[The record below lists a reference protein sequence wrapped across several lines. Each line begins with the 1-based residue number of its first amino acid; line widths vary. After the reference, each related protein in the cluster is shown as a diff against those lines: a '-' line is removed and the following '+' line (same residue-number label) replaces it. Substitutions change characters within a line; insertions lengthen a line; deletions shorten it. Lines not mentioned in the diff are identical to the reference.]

1 MLSLSTIFIPHGHC
15 YLWKTGL
22 VSLHLIS
29 DSLITV
35 AYFLIP
41 IMLVYIV
48 HNRDDVPFDWIFL
61 CFGAFII
68 LCGFT
73 HLAEVWTLWH
83 PNYWVSGWL
92 KASTAAISLGTAV
105 LLFWLTPKLLAIPN
119 VPKLA
124 ALNIALEKE
133 IIERKQI
140 ETKLSLQ
147 TQHLE
152 ETLLELQRTQ
162 AQMIHTEKMSGLG
175 QMVAG
180 IAHEI
185 NNPVSFVYSNLVPAR
200 EYAQDF
206 IELLELYQQ
215 EYSQPLA
222 KIQEKIEEIDL
233 DFMKEDFMKLLN
245 SMEVGTERI
254 YKIVLSLRNFSRLDE
269 ADFKKVDIHDGIDS
283 TLMLLRNQLKATSKR
298 SEIKVIK
305 EYGDIP
311 NVECYPSQLNQ
322 VFMNILANAVDAF
335 EEKPDNQKVNSNQIV
350 VSTQKN
356 DNFVKIIIA
365 DNACGIPHEIYPRV
379 FDPFFTTKQV
389 GKGTGLGLSI
399 SYEIVTDK
407 HGGKLSFD
415 STLMQGTKFLIE
427 IPVAH
432 KNKLVEKLVEKKK

>member
-1 MLSLSTIFIPHGHC
+1 MLSTIFIPHGHC

-48 HNRDDVPFDWIFL
+48 HKRDDVPFDWIFL

-92 KASTAAISLGTAV
+92 KASTAAISLATAI
-105 LLFWLTPKLLAIPN
+105 LLFWLIPKLLAIPN
-119 VPKLA
+119 VPKLS

-133 IIERKQI
+133 ILERKLI
-140 ETKLSLQ
+140 ETKLNLQ
-147 TQHLE
+147 TQQLQ

-180 IAHEI
+180 VAHEI
-185 NNPVSFVYSNLVPAR
+185 NNPVSFVYSNLEPAR
-200 EYAQDF
+200 QYARDF

-215 EYSQPLA
+215 EYSQPLQ
-222 KIQEKIEEIDL
+222 KIQNKIEEIDF
-233 DFMKEDFMKLLN
+233 DFIKEDFMKLLD

-269 ADFKKVDIHDGIDS
+269 AEFKKVNIHDGIDS
-283 TLMLLRNQLKATSKR
+283 TLMILGNQLKATSAH
-298 SEIKVIK
+298 SQIQVIK

-322 VFMNILANAVDAF
+322 VFMNIIANAIDAF
-335 EEKPDNQKVNSNQIV
+335 EEKLDSKKNNSNKITI
-350 VSTQKN
+350 STQKL
-356 DNFVKIIIA
+356 DNNLIKIIIA
-365 DNACGIPHEIYPRV
+365 DNACGIPTEIHSKV
-379 FDPFFTTKQV
+379 FDPFFTTKEV

-399 SYEIVTDK
+399 SYEIIIDK

-415 STLMQGTKFLIE
+415 SVIELGTKFVIE
-427 IPVAH
+427 IPITH
-432 KNKLVEKLVEKKK
+432 EK

>member
-1 MLSLSTIFIPHGHC
+1 MLSTIFIPHGHC

-48 HNRDDVPFDWIFL
+48 QKREDVPFDWIFL

-92 KASTAAISLGTAV
+92 KASTAAISLGTAA

-119 VPKLA
+119 VPKLS
-124 ALNIALEKE
+124 ALNVALEKE
-133 IIERKQI
+133 IVERKLV
-140 ETKLSLQ
+140 ETKLNLQ
-147 TQHLE
+147 TQQLE

-162 AQMIHTEKMSGLG
+162 AQMIQTEKMSGLG

-180 IAHEI
+180 VAHEI

-200 EYAQDF
+200 EYARDF
-206 IELLELYQQ
+206 VELLELYQQ
-215 EYSQPLA
+215 EYSQPPQEIQD
-222 KIQEKIEEIDL
+222 KIAEIDL
-233 DFMKEDFMKLLN
+233 DFIKEDFMKLLD
-245 SMEVGTERI
+245 SMQVGTERI

-269 ADFKKVDIHDGIDS
+269 AEFKKVDIHQGIDS
-283 TLMLLRNQLKATSKR
+283 TLMILGNQLKATSKH
-298 SEIKVIK
+298 SEIQVIK

-311 NVECYPSQLNQ
+311 LVECYPSQLNQ
-322 VFMNILANAVDAF
+322 VFMNIIANAIDAF
-335 EEKPDNQKVNSNQIV
+335 KENDTNISSQIII
-350 VSTQKN
+350 STQN
-356 DNFVKIIIA
+356 VDNNHIEIIIA
-365 DNACGIPHEIYPRV
+365 DNACGIPPEIHSKV

-389 GKGTGLGLSI
+389 GKGTGLGLST
-399 SYEIVTDK
+399 SYEIITDK
-407 HGGKLSFD
+407 HGGKLYFE
-415 STLMQGTKFLIE
+415 STLLEGTKFIIE
-427 IPVAH
+427 IPIYH
-432 KNKLVEKLVEKKK
+432 QK

>member
-1 MLSLSTIFIPHGHC
+1 MLSTIFIPHGHC

-29 DSLITV
+29 DSLITI

-48 HNRDDVPFDWIFL
+48 QKRDDVPFDWIFL
-61 CFGAFII
+61 CFGAFIV

-92 KASTAAISLGTAV
+92 KASTAAIYLSTAIV
-105 LLFWLTPKLLAIPN
+105 LFWLTPKLVAIPN
-119 VPKLA
+119 VPKLE

-133 IIERKQI
+133 IIERKQV

-180 IAHEI
+180 VAHEI

-200 EYAQDF
+200 EYARDF

-215 EYSQPLA
+215 EYSQPSE
-222 KIQEKIEEIDL
+222 KIQEKIEEIEL
-233 DFMKEDFMKLLN
+233 DFIKDDFMKLLD
-245 SMEVGTERI
+245 SMELGTERI

-269 ADFKKVDIHDGIDS
+269 ADFKAVDIHDGIDS
-283 TLMLLRNQLKATSKR
+283 TLMILGNQLKASSEH
-298 SEIKVIK
+298 SEIQVIK

-311 NVECYPSQLNQ
+311 RVECYPSQLNQ
-322 VFMNILANAVDAF
+322 VFMNILANAIDAF
-335 EEKPDNQKVNSNQIV
+335 EEKPENQKANDNQITISTCKV
-350 VSTQKN
+350 

-365 DNACGIPHEIYPRV
+365 DNASGIPPEIHGNI
-379 FDPFFTTKQV
+379 FDPFFTTKEV

-399 SYEIVTDK
+399 SYEIVKDK
-407 HGGKLSFD
+407 HAGKLSFD
-415 STLMQGTKFLIE
+415 STPSEGTKFLIE

-432 KNKLVEKLVEKKK
+432 LKKISR

>member
-1 MLSLSTIFIPHGHC
+1 MYSLQYLITTLEMLSTIFIPHGHC

-29 DSLITV
+29 DSLIAV

-41 IMLVYIV
+41 IMLIYIV
-48 HNRDDVPFDWIFL
+48 HKREDVPFDWIFL

-92 KASTAAISLGTAV
+92 KASTAAISLSTAI
-105 LLFWLTPKLLAIPN
+105 LLFWLTPKLIAIPN
-119 VPKLA
+119 VPKLE
-124 ALNIALEKE
+124 ALNVALEKE
-133 IIERKQI
+133 IIERKEI
-140 ETKLSLQ
+140 EAKLNLQ
-147 TQHLE
+147 TQELE
-152 ETLLELQRTQ
+152 GTLLELQRTQ
-162 AQMIHTEKMSGLG
+162 AQMIHSEKMSGLG

-180 IAHEI
+180 VAHEI

-206 IELLELYQQ
+206 IELLELYQHT
-215 EYSQPLA
+215 YPQPLQE
-222 KIQEKIEEIDL
+222 IQEKIEEIEL
-233 DFMKEDFMKLLN
+233 DFIKEDFMKLLN

-269 ADFKKVDIHDGIDS
+269 SEFKKVDIHEGIDS
-283 TLMLLRNQLKATSKR
+283 TLMILGNQLKATSEH
-298 SEIKVIK
+298 SEIQVIK
-305 EYGDIP
+305 KYDDIP
-311 NVECYPSQLNQ
+311 HVECYPSQLNQ
-322 VFMNILANAVDAF
+322 VFMNIIANAIDAF
-335 EEKPDNQKVNSNQIV
+335 EQKDKNIDNQIII
-350 VSTQKN
+350 STQKS
-356 DNFVKIIIA
+356 DNNFIKIMIA
-365 DNACGIPHEIYPRV
+365 DNACGIIPEINSKI

-407 HGGKLSFD
+407 HGGKLFFD
-415 STLMQGTKFLIE
+415 STPKLGTTFFIE
-427 IPVAH
+427 IPIIH
-432 KNKLVEKLVEKKK
+432 TR

>member
-1 MLSLSTIFIPHGHC
+1 MLSTIFIPHGHC

-35 AYFLIP
+35 AYFFIP

-48 HNRDDVPFDWIFL
+48 QKREDVPFDWIFL

-92 KASTAAISLGTAV
+92 KASTAAVSLGTAV

-119 VPKLA
+119 VPKLS
-124 ALNIALEKE
+124 ALNIGLEKE
-133 IIERKQI
+133 IIERKEI
-140 ETKLSLQ
+140 EAKLNIK
-147 TQHLE
+147 TQELE
-152 ETLLELQRTQ
+152 KTLLELQRTQ
-162 AQMIHTEKMSGLG
+162 AQMIQSEKMSGLG

-180 IAHEI
+180 VAHEI

-200 EYAQDF
+200 EYARNF
-206 IELLELYQQ
+206 VELLELYQQ
-215 EYSQPLA
+215 EYSQPF
-222 KIQEKIEEIDL
+222 KVIQEKIAEIDL
-233 DFMKEDFMKLLN
+233 DFIKEDFMKLLD

-269 ADFKKVDIHDGIDS
+269 AEFKKVNIHDGIDS
-283 TLMLLRNQLKATSKR
+283 TLMILGNKLRATSKH
-298 SEIKVIK
+298 SEIQVVK

-311 NVECYPSQLNQ
+311 VVECYPSQLNQ
-322 VFMNILANAVDAF
+322 VFMNIITNAIDAF
-335 EEKPDNQKVNSNQIV
+335 EENETKTCDRITI
-350 VSTQKN
+350 STQKVEN
-356 DNFVKIIIA
+356 NYIKIIIA
-365 DNACGIPHEIYPRV
+365 DNACGIPPEIHTKV
-379 FDPFFTTKQV
+379 FNPFFTTKQV

-399 SYEIVTDK
+399 SYEIITDK
-407 HGGKLSFD
+407 HGGKLYFD
-415 STLMQGTKFLIE
+415 STLTKGTKFVIE
-427 IPVAH
+427 IPITH
-432 KNKLVEKLVEKKK
+432 QK

>member
-1 MLSLSTIFIPHGHC
+1 MLSTIFIPHGHC

-22 VSLHLIS
+22 VALHLIS

-41 IMLVYIV
+41 MMLVYIV
-48 HNRDDVPFDWIFL
+48 QKRDDVPFDWIFL
-61 CFGAFII
+61 CFGAFIV

-92 KASTAAISLGTAV
+92 KASTAAISLGTAI
-105 LLFWLTPKLLAIPN
+105 LLFWLIPKLVAIPN
-119 VPKLA
+119 VPKLE

-140 ETKLSLQ
+140 ETQLSLQ

-162 AQMIHTEKMSGLG
+162 TQMIHAEKMSGLG

-180 IAHEI
+180 VAHEI

-200 EYAQDF
+200 EYARDF

-215 EYSQPLA
+215 EYPQPLP
-222 KIQEKIEEIDL
+222 KIQEKIQEIDL
-233 DFMKEDFMKLLN
+233 DFIKEDFMKLLN

-269 ADFKKVDIHDGIDS
+269 AEFKEVDVHEGIDS
-283 TLMLLRNQLKATSKR
+283 TLMILGNQLKANSKH
-298 SEIKVIK
+298 SEIQVIK

-311 NVECYPSQLNQ
+311 DVECYPSQLNQ
-322 VFMNILANAVDAF
+322 VFMNILANAIDAF
-335 EEKPDNQKVNSNQIV
+335 EEKPENQKDKHNQIIIY
-350 VSTQKN
+350 TRKT
-356 DNFVKIIIA
+356 DNFVQIVIA
-365 DNACGIPHEIYPRV
+365 DNAYGIPLEIHSKV
-379 FDPFFTTKQV
+379 FNPFFTTKQV

-399 SYEIVTDK
+399 SYEIITDK

-415 STLMQGTKFLIE
+415 STPLQGTKFLIE
-427 IPVAH
+427 IPIAH
-432 KNKLVEKLVEKKK
+432 KE

>member
-1 MLSLSTIFIPHGHC
+1 MLSTIFIPHGHC

-48 HNRDDVPFDWIFL
+48 QKRDDVPFDWIFL
-61 CFGAFII
+61 CFGAFIV

-92 KASTAAISLGTAV
+92 KASTAAISLGTAA
-105 LLFWLTPKLLAIPN
+105 LLFWLTPKLVAIPN
-119 VPKLA
+119 VPKLS

-133 IIERKQI
+133 IVERKLI

-152 ETLLELQRTQ
+152 ETLLELRRTQ

-180 IAHEI
+180 VAHEI

-200 EYAQDF
+200 EYARDF

-215 EYSQPLA
+215 EYSQPLQN
-222 KIQEKIEEIDL
+222 IQEKIEEIEL
-233 DFMKEDFMKLLN
+233 DFIKEDFMKLLD
-245 SMEVGTERI
+245 SMQVGTERI

-269 ADFKKVDIHDGIDS
+269 AEYKKVNIHDGIDS
-283 TLMLLRNQLKATSKR
+283 TLMILGNQLKATSVH
-298 SEIKVIK
+298 SEIQVIK

-311 NVECYPSQLNQ
+311 DVECYPSQLNQ
-322 VFMNILANAVDAF
+322 VFMNIIANAIDAF
-335 EEKPDNQKVNSNQIV
+335 EEKLNNLENNTNQIII
-350 VSTQKN
+350 STHKA
-356 DNFVKIIIA
+356 DSFVKIIIA
-365 DNACGIPHEIYPRV
+365 DNACGIPSEIHSKV

-399 SYEIVTDK
+399 SYEIITDK

-415 STLMQGTKFLIE
+415 SVIESGTKFVIE
-427 IPVAH
+427 IPVTH
-432 KNKLVEKLVEKKK
+432 QK

>member
-1 MLSLSTIFIPHGHC
+1 MLSTIFIPHGHC

-41 IMLVYIV
+41 IMLIYIV
-48 HNRDDVPFDWIFL
+48 HNREDIPFDWIFF

-92 KASTAAISLGTAV
+92 KASTAAISLGTAI

-119 VPKLA
+119 VPKLE
-124 ALNIALEKE
+124 ALNIALETE

-140 ETKLSLQ
+140 EAKLNLQ
-147 TQHLE
+147 TQQLE

-180 IAHEI
+180 VAHEI

-200 EYAQDF
+200 EYARDF

-215 EYSQPLA
+215 EYPQPLEI
-222 KIQEKIEEIDL
+222 IQDKIEEIEL
-233 DFMKEDFMKLLN
+233 DFIKDDFMKLLK

-269 ADFKKVDIHDGIDS
+269 ADFKKVDIHEGIDS
-283 TLMLLRNQLKATSKR
+283 TLMILGNQLKTTSEH
-298 SEIKVIK
+298 SEVQVIK
-305 EYGDIP
+305 EYEDIP

-322 VFMNILANAVDAF
+322 VFMNIIANAIDAF
-335 EEKPDNQKVNSNQIV
+335 EEK
-350 VSTQKN
+350 QKN
-356 DNFVKIIIA
+356 QEKQSHQIIISTYKLDDNFVRIMIA
-365 DNACGIPHEIYPRV
+365 DNGCGIPEEIHSKI

-399 SYEIVTDK
+399 SYEIITDK
-407 HGGKLSFD
+407 HGGKLSFRPLAKIFCGMMMGYSD
-415 STLMQGTKFLIE
+415 FNFWLLK
-427 IPVAH
+427 
-432 KNKLVEKLVEKKK
+432 

>member
-1 MLSLSTIFIPHGHC
+1 MLSTIFIPHGHC

-48 HNRDDVPFDWIFL
+48 QKREDVPFDWIFL
-61 CFGAFII
+61 CFGAFIV

-92 KASTAAISLGTAV
+92 KASTAAISLGTAI
-105 LLFWLTPKLLAIPN
+105 LLFWLIPKLLAIPN
-119 VPKLA
+119 VPKLS
-124 ALNIALEKE
+124 ALNVALEKE
-133 IIERKQI
+133 IVERKQI

-147 TQHLE
+147 TQQLE

-180 IAHEI
+180 VAHEI

-200 EYAQDF
+200 EYARDF

-215 EYSQPLA
+215 EYSQPL
-222 KIQEKIEEIDL
+222 KEIQEKIEEIDL
-233 DFMKEDFMKLLN
+233 DFIKEDFMKLLD

-269 ADFKKVDIHDGIDS
+269 AEFKKVDIHEGIDS
-283 TLMLLRNQLKATSKR
+283 TLMILGNQLKATSEH
-298 SEIKVIK
+298 SQIQVIK
-305 EYGDIP
+305 EYDDIP
-311 NVECYPSQLNQ
+311 LVECYPSQLNQ
-322 VFMNILANAVDAF
+322 VFMNIIANAIDAF
-335 EEKPDNQKVNSNQIV
+335 EENLDS
-350 VSTQKN
+350 QKN
-356 DNFVKIIIA
+356 NYNKIIISTHQVDNYIKIIIA
-365 DNACGIPHEIYPRV
+365 DNACGIPLEIYSKV

-399 SYEIVTDK
+399 SYEIITDK

-415 STLMQGTKFLIE
+415 STVLEGTKFIIE
-427 IPVAH
+427 IPITH
-432 KNKLVEKLVEKKK
+432 QIKK

>member
-1 MLSLSTIFIPHGHC
+1 MLSTIFIPHGHC

-48 HNRDDVPFDWIFL
+48 QKREDVPFDWIFL

-92 KASTAAISLGTAV
+92 KASTAAISLGTAA

-119 VPKLA
+119 VPKLS
-124 ALNIALEKE
+124 ALNVALEKE
-133 IIERKQI
+133 IVERKLV

-147 TQHLE
+147 TQQLE

-162 AQMIHTEKMSGLG
+162 AQMIQTEKMSGLG

-180 IAHEI
+180 VAHEI

-200 EYAQDF
+200 EYARDF
-206 IELLELYQQ
+206 VELLELYQQ
-215 EYSQPLA
+215 EYSQPPQEIQD
-222 KIQEKIEEIDL
+222 KIAEIDL
-233 DFMKEDFMKLLN
+233 DFIKEDFMKLLD
-245 SMEVGTERI
+245 SMQVGTERI

-269 ADFKKVDIHDGIDS
+269 AEFKKVDIHQGIDS
-283 TLMLLRNQLKATSKR
+283 TLMILGNQLKATSKH
-298 SEIKVIK
+298 SEIQVIK

-311 NVECYPSQLNQ
+311 LVECYPSQLNQ
-322 VFMNILANAVDAF
+322 VFMNIIANAIDAF
-335 EEKPDNQKVNSNQIV
+335 KENDTNISSQIII
-350 VSTQKN
+350 STQN
-356 DNFVKIIIA
+356 VDNNHIEIIIA
-365 DNACGIPHEIYPRV
+365 DNACGIPPEIHSKV

-389 GKGTGLGLSI
+389 GKGTGLGLST
-399 SYEIVTDK
+399 SYEIITDK
-407 HGGKLSFD
+407 HGGKLYFE
-415 STLMQGTKFLIE
+415 STLLEGTKFIIE
-427 IPVAH
+427 IPIYH
-432 KNKLVEKLVEKKK
+432 QK

>member
-1 MLSLSTIFIPHGHC
+1 MLSTIFIPHGHC

-48 HNRDDVPFDWIFL
+48 NKREDVPFDWIFL
-61 CFGAFII
+61 CFGAFIV

-92 KASTAAISLGTAV
+92 KASTAVVSLGTAA

-119 VPKLA
+119 VPKLS
-124 ALNIALEKE
+124 ALNVALEKE
-133 IIERKQI
+133 IIERKLI

-147 TQHLE
+147 TQQLE
-152 ETLLELQRTQ
+152 ETLLQLQRTQ
-162 AQMIHTEKMSGLG
+162 AQMIQTEKMSGLG

-180 IAHEI
+180 VAHEI

-206 IELLELYQQ
+206 VELLELYQQ
-215 EYSQPLA
+215 EYPRSSP
-222 KIQEKIEEIDL
+222 KIQDKITEIDL
-233 DFMKEDFMKLLN
+233 DFIKDDFMKLLD

-269 ADFKKVDIHDGIDS
+269 AEFKKVDIHDGVDS
-283 TLMLLRNQLKATSKR
+283 TLMILGSQLKAASGHD
-298 SEIKVIK
+298 EIQIIK

-311 NVECYPSQLNQ
+311 LVECYPSQLNQ
-322 VFMNILANAVDAF
+322 VFMNIIANAIDAF
-335 EEKPDNQKVNSNQIV
+335 EEKQDNSSNQITI
-350 VSTQKN
+350 STEKL
-356 DNFVKIIIA
+356 DNNFIAIAIA
-365 DNACGIPHEIYPRV
+365 DNACGIPSEISKKV

-415 STLMQGTKFLIE
+415 SIPMKGTKFVIE
-427 IPVAH
+427 IPITH
-432 KNKLVEKLVEKKK
+432 KK

>member
-1 MLSLSTIFIPHGHC
+1 MLSTIFIPHGHC

-48 HNRDDVPFDWIFL
+48 NKREDVPFDWIFL

-92 KASTAAISLGTAV
+92 KASTAAISLGTAI
-105 LLFWLTPKLLAIPN
+105 LLFWLIPKLLAIPN
-119 VPKLA
+119 VPKLS
-124 ALNIALEKE
+124 ALNVALENE
-133 IIERKQI
+133 IIERKLI
-140 ETKLSLQ
+140 ETKLNLQ
-147 TQHLE
+147 TQQLQ

-180 IAHEI
+180 VAHEI
-185 NNPVSFVYSNLVPAR
+185 NNPVSFVYSNLEPAR
-200 EYAQDF
+200 QYARDF

-215 EYSQPLA
+215 EYSQPLQN
-222 KIQEKIEEIDL
+222 IQEKIEEIEL
-233 DFMKEDFMKLLN
+233 DFIKEDFMKLLD
-245 SMEVGTERI
+245 SMQVGTERI

-269 ADFKKVDIHDGIDS
+269 AEFKKVDIHDGIDS
-283 TLMLLRNQLKATSKR
+283 TLMILGNQLKATSAH
-298 SEIKVIK
+298 SEIQVIK
-305 EYGDIP
+305 QYGDIP
-311 NVECYPSQLNQ
+311 DVECYPSQLNQ
-322 VFMNILANAVDAF
+322 VFMNIINNAIDAF
-335 EEKPDNQKVNSNQIV
+335 EEKPNNLENNLNRIV
-350 VSTQKN
+350 ISTHKA
-356 DNFVKIIIA
+356 DNFVKITIA
-365 DNACGIPHEIYPRV
+365 DNACGIPSEIHSKI

-399 SYEIVTDK
+399 SYEIITDK

-415 STLMQGTKFLIE
+415 SVIESGTKFVIE
-427 IPVAH
+427 IPVTH
-432 KNKLVEKLVEKKK
+432 E

>member
-1 MLSLSTIFIPHGHC
+1 MLSTIFIPHGHC

-29 DSLITV
+29 DSLIAV

-41 IMLVYIV
+41 IMLVCIV
-48 HNRDDVPFDWIFL
+48 DKRDDVPFDWIFL

-119 VPKLA
+119 VPKLS
-124 ALNIALEKE
+124 ALNVALEKE

-140 ETKLSLQ
+140 ETKLNLQ
-147 TQHLE
+147 TQYLE

-180 IAHEI
+180 VAHEI

-206 IELLELYQQ
+206 VELLELYQQ
-215 EYSQPLA
+215 EYSQPLQ

-233 DFMKEDFMKLLN
+233 DFVKEDFMKLLD
-245 SMEVGTERI
+245 SMKVGTERI

-269 ADFKKVDIHDGIDS
+269 AKFKKVNIHDGIDS
-283 TLMLLRNQLKATSKR
+283 TLMILGNQLKATSAH
-298 SEIKVIK
+298 SQIQVIK

-322 VFMNILANAVDAF
+322 VFMNIIANAIDAF
-335 EEKPDNQKVNSNQIV
+335 EEKPDSQENNSNQITI
-350 VSTQKN
+350 STHKD
-356 DNFVKIIIA
+356 DNLIKIMIA
-365 DNACGIPHEIYPRV
+365 DNACGIPTEIHSKV

-399 SYEIVTDK
+399 SYEIITDK
-407 HGGKLSFD
+407 HGGKLSFN
-415 STLMQGTKFLIE
+415 SILMEGTKFIIE
-427 IPVAH
+427 IPITH
-432 KNKLVEKLVEKKK
+432 QK

>member
-1 MLSLSTIFIPHGHC
+1 MFIPHGHC

-29 DSLITV
+29 DSLIAV

-48 HNRDDVPFDWIFL
+48 ENREDVPFDWIFL

-92 KASTAAISLGTAV
+92 KASTAGISLTTAI
-105 LLFWLTPKLLAIPN
+105 LLFWLTPKLVAIPN
-119 VPKLA
+119 VLKLE

-133 IIERKQI
+133 ITERKLI
-140 ETKLSLQ
+140 ETKLNLQ

-180 IAHEI
+180 VAHEI
-185 NNPVSFVYSNLVPAR
+185 NNPASFVYSNLVPAR
-200 EYAQDF
+200 EYARDF
-206 IELLELYQQ
+206 IKLLELYQQ
-215 EYSQPLA
+215 EYSQPSQ
-222 KIQEKIEEIDL
+222 KIQEKIEEIEL
-233 DFMKEDFMKLLN
+233 DFIKEDFMKLLD
-245 SMEVGTERI
+245 SMKVGTERI

-269 ADFKKVDIHDGIDS
+269 AEFKKVDVHDGIDS
-283 TLMLLRNQLKATSKR
+283 TLMILGNQLKATSAH
-298 SEIKVIK
+298 SEIQVIK

-322 VFMNILANAVDAF
+322 VFMNILANAIDAF
-335 EEKPDNQKVNSNQIV
+335 KVKTNNLEHNSNKIII
-350 VSTQKN
+350 STHKA
-356 DNFVKIIIA
+356 DNFVKIIFA
-365 DNACGIPHEIYPRV
+365 DNGCGIPPEIHSKV
-379 FDPFFTTKQV
+379 FDPFFTTKEV
-389 GKGTGLGLSI
+389 GEGTGLGLSI
-399 SYEIVTDK
+399 SYEIITDK

-415 STLMQGTKFLIE
+415 STPMKGTKFLIE
-427 IPVAH
+427 IPVTH
-432 KNKLVEKLVEKKK
+432 KNKRRCLFHV

>member
-1 MLSLSTIFIPHGHC
+1 
-15 YLWKTGL
+15 
-22 VSLHLIS
+22 
-29 DSLITV
+29 V

-48 HNRDDVPFDWIFL
+48 HKREDVPFDWIFL
-61 CFGAFII
+61 CFGAFIV

-92 KASTAAISLGTAV
+92 KASTATISLGTAA

-119 VPKLA
+119 VPKLS
-124 ALNIALEKE
+124 ALNVALEKE
-133 IIERKQI
+133 IVERKLV
-140 ETKLSLQ
+140 ETKLNLQ
-147 TQHLE
+147 TQQLE

-162 AQMIHTEKMSGLG
+162 AQMIQTEKMSGLG

-180 IAHEI
+180 VAHEI

-200 EYAQDF
+200 EYARDF
-206 IELLELYQQ
+206 VELLELYQQ
-215 EYSQPLA
+215 EYSQPLQ

-233 DFMKEDFMKLLN
+233 DFIKEDFMKLLD

-269 ADFKKVDIHDGIDS
+269 AEFKKVDIQEGIDS
-283 TLMLLRNQLKATSKR
+283 TLMILGNQLKATSEH
-298 SEIKVIK
+298 SQIQVIK

-322 VFMNILANAVDAF
+322 VFMNIIANAIDAF
-335 EEKPDNQKVNSNQIV
+335 EEKPDSQKNNSNQIII
-350 VSTQKN
+350 STHKV
-356 DNFVKIIIA
+356 DNNHIKIIIA
-365 DNACGIPHEIYPRV
+365 DNACGIPPEIHSKV

-399 SYEIVTDK
+399 SYEIITDK

-415 STLMQGTKFLIE
+415 SIPLEGTKFIIE
-427 IPVAH
+427 IPIYH
-432 KNKLVEKLVEKKK
+432 KK

>member
-1 MLSLSTIFIPHGHC
+1 MLSTIFIPHGHC

-92 KASTAAISLGTAV
+92 KASTAAISLSTAI
-105 LLFWLTPKLLAIPN
+105 LLFYLTPKLVAIPN
-119 VPKLA
+119 VPKLE
-124 ALNIALEKE
+124 ALNITLEKE
-133 IIERKQI
+133 ITERKLI
-140 ETKLSLQ
+140 ETKLHLQ

-162 AQMIHTEKMSGLG
+162 AQMIHAEKMSGLG

-180 IAHEI
+180 VAHEI
-185 NNPVSFVYSNLVPAR
+185 NNPVSFVYSNIVPAR
-200 EYAQDF
+200 EYARDF

-215 EYSQPLA
+215 EYSQPLP
-222 KIQEKIEEIDL
+222 KIKEKIEEIDL
-233 DFMKEDFMKLLN
+233 DFIKEDFMKLLG

-269 ADFKKVDIHDGIDS
+269 AEFKKVDIHDGIDS
-283 TLMLLRNQLKATSKR
+283 TLMMLGNQLKATSKH
-298 SEIKVIK
+298 SEIQVIK

-311 NVECYPSQLNQ
+311 DVECYPSQLNQ
-322 VFMNILANAVDAF
+322 VFMNIIANAIDAF
-335 EEKPDNQKVNSNQIV
+335 EEKSARQKNNSNQIII
-350 VSTQKN
+350 STHKVE
-356 DNFVKIIIA
+356 NFVKIIIA
-365 DNACGIPHEIYPRV
+365 DNACGIPSEIDSKV
-379 FDPFFTTKQV
+379 FDPFFTTKKV

-415 STLMQGTKFLIE
+415 SAPMTGTKFIIE
-427 IPVAH
+427 IPVTH
-432 KNKLVEKLVEKKK
+432 KK

>member
-1 MLSLSTIFIPHGHC
+1 MLSTIFIPHGHC

-48 HNRDDVPFDWIFL
+48 QKREDVPFDWIFL

-92 KASTAAISLGTAV
+92 KASTATISLGTAA

-119 VPKLA
+119 VPKLS
-124 ALNIALEKE
+124 ALNVALEKE
-133 IIERKQI
+133 IVERKLV
-140 ETKLSLQ
+140 ETKLNLQ
-147 TQHLE
+147 TQQLE

-162 AQMIHTEKMSGLG
+162 AQMIQTEKMSGLG

-180 IAHEI
+180 VAHEI

-200 EYAQDF
+200 EYARDF
-206 IELLELYQQ
+206 VELLELYQQ
-215 EYSQPLA
+215 EYSQPPQEIQD
-222 KIQEKIEEIDL
+222 KIAEIDL
-233 DFMKEDFMKLLN
+233 DFIKEDFMKLLD
-245 SMEVGTERI
+245 SMQVGTERI

-269 ADFKKVDIHDGIDS
+269 AEFKKVDIHQGIDS
-283 TLMLLRNQLKATSKR
+283 TLMILGNQLKATSKH
-298 SEIKVIK
+298 SEIQVIK

-311 NVECYPSQLNQ
+311 LVECYPSQLNQ
-322 VFMNILANAVDAF
+322 VFMNIIANAIDAF
-335 EEKPDNQKVNSNQIV
+335 KENDTNISSQIII
-350 VSTQKN
+350 STQN
-356 DNFVKIIIA
+356 VDNNHIEIIIA
-365 DNACGIPHEIYPRV
+365 DNACGIPPEIHSKV

-389 GKGTGLGLSI
+389 GKGTGLGLST
-399 SYEIVTDK
+399 SYEIITDK
-407 HGGKLSFD
+407 HGGKLYFE
-415 STLMQGTKFLIE
+415 STLLEGTKFIIE
-427 IPVAH
+427 IPIYH
-432 KNKLVEKLVEKKK
+432 QK

>member
-1 MLSLSTIFIPHGHC
+1 MLSTIFIPHGHC

-48 HNRDDVPFDWIFL
+48 EKREDIPFDWIFL

-92 KASTAAISLGTAV
+92 KASTATISLGTAA

-119 VPKLA
+119 VPKLS
-124 ALNIALEKE
+124 ALNVALEKE
-133 IIERKQI
+133 IGERKLV

-147 TQHLE
+147 TQQLE

-180 IAHEI
+180 VAHEI

-206 IELLELYQQ
+206 VELLELYQQ
-215 EYSQPLA
+215 EYPRSSPIIQD
-222 KIQEKIEEIDL
+222 KITEIDL
-233 DFMKEDFMKLLN
+233 DFIKEDFMKLLD
-245 SMEVGTERI
+245 SMKVGTERI

-269 ADFKKVDIHDGIDS
+269 AEFKKVNIHDGIDS
-283 TLMLLRNQLKATSKR
+283 TLMILGSQLKAASGHD
-298 SEIKVIK
+298 EIQIIK

-311 NVECYPSQLNQ
+311 DVECYPSQLNQ
-322 VFMNILANAVDAF
+322 VFMNIIANAIDAF
-335 EEKPDNQKVNSNQIV
+335 EENDINISSQITISTQKVNNNYI
-350 VSTQKN
+350 
-356 DNFVKIIIA
+356 KIIIA
-365 DNACGIPHEIYPRV
+365 DNACGIPPEIHTKV

-399 SYEIVTDK
+399 SYEIITDK
-407 HGGKLSFD
+407 HGGKLYFD
-415 STLMQGTKFLIE
+415 STLTQGTKFVIE
-427 IPVAH
+427 IPISH
-432 KNKLVEKLVEKKK
+432 KK

>member
-1 MLSLSTIFIPHGHC
+1 MLSTIFIPHGHC

-29 DSLITV
+29 DSLITL

-41 IMLVYIV
+41 IMLIYIV
-48 HNRDDVPFDWIFL
+48 HKRDDVPFDWIFL

-92 KASTAAISLGTAV
+92 KASTAVISLATAI

-119 VPKLA
+119 VPKLS

-140 ETKLSLQ
+140 ETKLNLQ

-162 AQMIHTEKMSGLG
+162 AQMIQTEKMSGLG

-180 IAHEI
+180 VAHEI
-185 NNPVSFVYSNLVPAR
+185 NNPVSFVYSNLQPAR

-215 EYSQPLA
+215 EYSQPVQ
-222 KIQEKIEEIDL
+222 KIQNKIEEIDL
-233 DFMKEDFMKLLN
+233 DFIKEDFIKLLD

-269 ADFKKVDIHDGIDS
+269 AEFKKVNVHDGIDS
-283 TLMLLRNQLKATSKR
+283 TLMILGNQLKATSGH
-298 SEIKVIK
+298 SEIQVIK
-305 EYGDIP
+305 EYGDISD
-311 NVECYPSQLNQ
+311 VECYPSQLNQ
-322 VFMNILANAVDAF
+322 VFMNIIANAIDAF
-335 EEKPDNQKVNSNQIV
+335 EEKSANQPKKSNQIIIRTSQV
-350 VSTQKN
+350 N
-356 DNFVKIIIA
+356 HNFVKIIIA
-365 DNACGIPHEIYPRV
+365 DNACGIPSEIYSKV
-379 FDPFFTTKQV
+379 FNPFFTTKQV

-399 SYEIVTDK
+399 SYEIITDK

-415 STLMQGTKFLIE
+415 STPMQGTKFMIE
-427 IPVAH
+427 IPITH
-432 KNKLVEKLVEKKK
+432 QK

>member
-1 MLSLSTIFIPHGHC
+1 MLSTIFIPHGHC

-29 DSLITV
+29 DSSIAV

-48 HNRDDVPFDWIFL
+48 EKREDVPFDWMFL

-92 KASTAAISLGTAV
+92 KASTAVISLGTAV
-105 LLFWLTPKLLAIPN
+105 LLFWLIPKLLAIPN
-119 VPKLA
+119 VPKLS
-124 ALNIALEKE
+124 ALNAGLEKE
-133 IIERKQI
+133 IIERKEI
-140 ETKLSLQ
+140 EARLNIK
-147 TQHLE
+147 TQELE
-152 ETLLELQRTQ
+152 KTLLELQRTQ
-162 AQMIHTEKMSGLG
+162 AQMIQSEKMSGLG

-180 IAHEI
+180 VAHEI

-200 EYAQDF
+200 EYARDF

-215 EYSQPLA
+215 EYSQPLQ
-222 KIQEKIEEIDL
+222 KIQEKIAEIDL
-233 DFMKEDFMKLLN
+233 DFIKEDFMKLLD

-269 ADFKKVDIHDGIDS
+269 AEFKKVNIHDGIDS
-283 TLMLLRNQLKATSKR
+283 TLMILGNKLRATSKH
-298 SEIKVIK
+298 SEIQVVK

-311 NVECYPSQLNQ
+311 VIECYPSQLNQ
-322 VFMNILANAVDAF
+322 VFMNIIANAIDAF
-335 EEKPDNQKVNSNQIV
+335 EENDTNISSQIKIYTQKVENNYI
-350 VSTQKN
+350 
-356 DNFVKIIIA
+356 KIIIA
-365 DNACGIPHEIYPRV
+365 DNACGIPPEIHGKV
-379 FDPFFTTKQV
+379 FNPFFTTKQV

-399 SYEIVTDK
+399 SYEIITDK
-407 HGGKLSFD
+407 HGGKLYFD
-415 STLMQGTKFLIE
+415 STLTKGTKFVIE
-427 IPVAH
+427 IPITH
-432 KNKLVEKLVEKKK
+432 QK

>member
-1 MLSLSTIFIPHGHC
+1 MLSTVFIPHGHC

-48 HNRDDVPFDWIFL
+48 QKREDVPFDWIFL

-92 KASTAAISLGTAV
+92 KASTATISLGTAA

-119 VPKLA
+119 VPKLS
-124 ALNIALEKE
+124 ALNVALEKE
-133 IIERKQI
+133 IVERKLV

-147 TQHLE
+147 TQQLE

-180 IAHEI
+180 VAHEI

-206 IELLELYQQ
+206 VELLELYQQ
-215 EYSQPLA
+215 EYPQSSP
-222 KIQEKIEEIDL
+222 KIQDKITEIDL
-233 DFMKEDFMKLLN
+233 DFIKEDFMKLLD
-245 SMEVGTERI
+245 SMKVGTERI

-269 ADFKKVDIHDGIDS
+269 AEFKKVDIHDGVDS
-283 TLMLLRNQLKATSKR
+283 TLMILGNQLKATSKH
-298 SEIKVIK
+298 SDIQVIK

-311 NVECYPSQLNQ
+311 DVECYPSQLNQ
-322 VFMNILANAVDAF
+322 VFMNIIANAIDAF
-335 EEKPDNQKVNSNQIV
+335 EENDINISSQITI
-350 VSTQKN
+350 STQKV
-356 DNFVKIIIA
+356 DNNYIKIIIA
-365 DNACGIPHEIYPRV
+365 DNACGIPPEIHTKV

-399 SYEIVTDK
+399 SYEIITDK
-407 HGGKLSFD
+407 HGGKLYFD
-415 STLMQGTKFLIE
+415 STSTEGTKFVIE
-427 IPVAH
+427 IPISH
-432 KNKLVEKLVEKKK
+432 QK

>member
-1 MLSLSTIFIPHGHC
+1 MLSTIFIPHGHC

-41 IMLVYIV
+41 IMLVHIV
-48 HNRDDVPFDWIFL
+48 NKRDDVPFDWIFL

-92 KASTAAISLGTAV
+92 KASTAVISLATAI
-105 LLFWLTPKLLAIPN
+105 LLFWLTPKLIAIPN
-119 VPKLA
+119 VPKLS

-133 IIERKQI
+133 IIERRKI

-152 ETLLELQRTQ
+152 ETLVELQRTQ
-162 AQMIHTEKMSGLG
+162 AQMIHAEKMSGLG

-180 IAHEI
+180 VAHEI

-200 EYAQDF
+200 EYARDF

-215 EYSQPLA
+215 EYSQPSEA
-222 KIQEKIEEIDL
+222 IKEKIEEIEL
-233 DFMKEDFMKLLN
+233 DFIKEDFTKLLD
-245 SMEVGTERI
+245 SMGVGTERI

-269 ADFKKVDIHDGIDS
+269 ADFKEVDIHQGIDS
-283 TLMLLRNQLKATSKR
+283 TLMILQNQLKATPKH
-298 SEIKVIK
+298 SEIKVVK
-305 EYGDIP
+305 EYGEIP
-311 NVECYPSQLNQ
+311 GVECYPSQLNQ
-322 VFMNILANAVDAF
+322 VFMNILANAIDAF
-335 EEKPDNQKVNSNQIV
+335 EEKPENQKANSNQIII
-350 VSTQKN
+350 STHKA
-356 DNFVKIIIA
+356 DNFLQIIIA
-365 DNACGIPHEIYPRV
+365 DNAGGIPPEIHSNI

-399 SYEIVTDK
+399 SYEIITDK
-407 HGGKLSFD
+407 HGGKLSFN
-415 STLMQGTKFLIE
+415 SIASEGTKFVIE
-427 IPVAH
+427 IPIAR
-432 KNKLVEKLVEKKK
+432 KKIN